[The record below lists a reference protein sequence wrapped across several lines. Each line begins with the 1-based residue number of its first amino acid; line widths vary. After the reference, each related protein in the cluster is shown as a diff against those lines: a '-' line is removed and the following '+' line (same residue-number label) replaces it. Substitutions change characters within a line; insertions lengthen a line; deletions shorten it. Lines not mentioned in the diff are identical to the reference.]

1 MKPWNPYAMTFHG
14 QPITG
19 QTPPKLVVYG
29 PPLTA
34 QQGAMLQTAYN
45 AFVGAARVSI
55 VPNPTRQG
63 RLMDGSPYT
72 IECSQG
78 VCTCTVWTVGAEE
91 SVTYNTS
98 GFLFAFFPKNYGALD
113 AVVAGGAHTGAW
125 RGVVITTEEYTKLH
139 VGDEIFV
146 LRPSIKG
153 AGTLPYSFLGN
164 TFGLALF
171 DLAAIAYRSLFAF
184 EDKKA
189 YSLSAD
195 RVTKKIVCTI
205 STLTSNPELGSP
217 APQIVSETSVNVGD
231 FGGYWGYYDWN
242 FAGTQVLLQAPNK
255 KIVTE
260 VLVDAERK
268 EYYQENTGLS
278 YAGDYSFFLPI
289 LNEEYDGP
297 DKYKVYSRSGTS
309 FSTLRDI
316 SLPPDAVHPPLEA
329 HRLLTPTKAIPFFGR
344 RSYAINLV
352 ITEGEQPKGT
362 WTITGLKW
370 VLVGWGWSTGSWR
383 GHATQTFITPSDFS
397 GQYEHTRYSFKAPPK
412 FDFVG
417 ATTEL
422 VVKNVYKYKIAC
434 SGDRRQYTEGTHWGG
449 DVYFGDT
456 TEEAAKAASKPPESG
471 TFDLAHPITPIS
483 WWTYVTHETG
493 TRTTT
498 ETSSCKIT
506 TNIFGREFILRDSSA
521 EVVISVSSDSVGGYP
536 NDSSMLHSD
545 LEGEL
550 NYYSETLVRDIL
562 VYDPHLSLLC
572 YTEHESTLRHTLNT
586 EYHSVFSHHDGS
598 YGSIFD
604 RTATSSPGP
613 KYDDIVVTKHRFVIE
628 QHGVIRHAVDI
639 IPNKSAVSYA
649 HAKGIRVGFDEPAV
663 SLSSPPDDTSRVI
676 QVYSPGIYPK
686 GRDITIVSPVSAV
699 LDNISAPVDASVR
712 YRKSPATGAAILTL
726 NIQHPNNHDSFAITS
741 KGIKPLPSALL
752 EAGMAAV
759 TADTG
764 TAI

>member
-1 MKPWNPYAMTFHG
+1 MSNIWNPHAFGVTG
-14 QPITG
+14 QPVGPQVNT
-19 QTPPKLVVYG
+19 LRVYG
-29 PPLTA
+29 AEPSKEQLAMA
-34 QQGAMLQTAYN
+34 QQTFAKFCMTERLSFAPNQTQ
-45 AFVGAARVSI
+45 
-55 VPNPTRQG
+55 QG
-63 RLMDGSPYT
+63 FLPDGSKYR
-72 IECSQG
+72 I
-78 VCTCTVWTVGAEE
+78 VVVGNTRIMEVRPVGSEE
-91 SVTYNTS
+91 SVTYTY

-113 AVVAGGAHTGAW
+113 AVVAGGTHTGAW
-125 RGVVITTEEYTKLH
+125 RGVVITTDEYTKLH
-139 VGDEIFV
+139 RGNENFV

-171 DLAAIAYRSLFAF
+171 DLAAIEYRSLFAF
-184 EDKKA
+184 GDKKA

-205 STLTSNPELGSP
+205 STLTSNPAPGSP
-217 APQIVSETSVNVGD
+217 APQLVSETSVDVGD

-260 VLVDAERK
+260 VLVDAERE
-268 EYYQENTGLS
+268 EYYKENTGLS

-289 LNEEYDGP
+289 LNAEYDGP

-309 FSTLRDI
+309 FSMLRDI
-316 SLPPDAVHPPLEA
+316 SLPPDTVSPPLEA
-329 HRLLTPTKAIPFFGR
+329 HRLITPTKAIPFFGS
-344 RSYAINLV
+344 RSAAINLV

-362 WTITGLKW
+362 WTITGLEW

-383 GHATQTFITPSDFS
+383 GHAIQNFITPSDFS

-412 FDFVG
+412 FDFG
-417 ATTEL
+417 GTTTDL

-434 SGDRRQYTEGTHWGG
+434 TGNLRQYSEGTHWGG
-449 DVYFGDT
+449 DVYIGDDPG
-456 TEEAAKAASKPPESG
+456 EKERSKPAGYG
-471 TFDLAHPITPIS
+471 TFDLARPDTPIE
-483 WWTYVTHETG
+483 WWTVATHETG

-506 TNIFGREFILRDSSA
+506 TDIFGREFTLRDSAA
-521 EVVISVSSDSVGGYP
+521 EVTIVVTSDSVTGYGIDP
-536 NDSSMLHSD
+536 SLMHGDT
-545 LEGEL
+545 EGEL
-550 NYYSETLVRDIL
+550 NYFSRTLIRDIL

-586 EYHSVFSHHDGS
+586 EYHSVYSHYDGS
-598 YGSIFD
+598 YGYMFD
-604 RTATSSPGP
+604 KTATSSPGP

-639 IPNKSAVSYA
+639 IPNKSVASNA
-649 HAKGIRVGFDEPAV
+649 HAMGLRVGFNEPSV

-676 QVYSPGIYPK
+676 QVSSPGISPK

-699 LDNISAPVDASVR
+699 FDNISAPVDASVQ

-726 NIQHPNNHDSFAITS
+726 NIQYPTNHDSFAITS

-759 TADTG
+759 TADTW

>member
-1 MKPWNPYAMTFHG
+1 MSNIWNPHAFGVTG
-14 QPITG
+14 QPVGPQVNT
-19 QTPPKLVVYG
+19 LRVYG
-29 PPLTA
+29 AEPSKEQLAMA
-34 QQGAMLQTAYN
+34 QQTFAKFCMTERLSFAPNQTQ
-45 AFVGAARVSI
+45 
-55 VPNPTRQG
+55 QG
-63 RLMDGSPYT
+63 FLPDGSKYRIVVVGNTRIMEVRP
-72 IECSQG
+72 
-78 VCTCTVWTVGAEE
+78 VGAEE
-91 SVTYNTS
+91 SVTYPS

-171 DLAAIAYRSLFAF
+171 DLAAIEYRSLFAF

-217 APQIVSETSVNVGD
+217 APQLVSETSVNVGD

-242 FAGTQVLLQAPNK
+242 FTGTQVLLQAPNK

-268 EYYQENTGLS
+268 EYYQENTGLG
-278 YAGDYSFFLPI
+278 YAGEYSLLLPI
-289 LNEEYDGP
+289 LNAEYDGP

-309 FSTLRDI
+309 FSSTRDI
-316 SLPPDAVHPPLEA
+316 ALPPDTVSPPLEA
-329 HRLLTPTKAIPFFGR
+329 HRLISPTKATPFFGS

-434 SGDRRQYTEGTHWGG
+434 SGDRRQYIEGTHWGG

-456 TEEAAKAASKPPESG
+456 TEEAAKAASKPPGSG
-471 TFDLAHPITPIS
+471 TFDLAHPVTPIS

-586 EYHSVFSHHDGS
+586 EYHSVFSHYDGS
-598 YGSIFD
+598 YGNMFD

-649 HAKGIRVGFDEPAV
+649 HAKGLRVGFDEPAV